1 MSKEEVRSAI
11 LEVRNLAK
19 SCEAI
24 LTCNCTLDDR
34 IYKCTV
40 CVVNKML
47 TISMQASGASLGDAM
62 LQALKD
68 IKNLLQDTVDS
79 EFCAAYCEPL
89 R

>member
-1 MSKEEVRSAI
+1 MSKEEVHSAI
-11 LEVRNLAK
+11 LEIRNLAK

-40 CVVNKML
+40 CVVNKII
-47 TISMQASGASLGDAM
+47 TISMQASGANLGDAM

-68 IKNLLQDTVDS
+68 MKSLLQYVVDN